1 MRCILQ
7 RRMRMGNVAV
17 IEAEIKEFINAYMA
31 GGEADGALMQA
42 LFDKVCAK
50 LRLTEVCLLV
60 KMISRYEF
68 RYEVVST
75 SGKDAQKRGTVMMD
89 PTVHELQSR
98 ENPDGNKVYEIDGSA
113 DGLFSDGYR
122 RICTAQTIGGA
133 IQWIVSFEKRDV
145 DLFSDDD
152 RESLRMLADAIRGFA
167 SFKRLEIVTAGAGIL
182 HFANKKTEAH
192 DINRQLYEDSLTK
205 VMNRKYLDEQLA
217 RTICEGLVMADMD
230 HFKKINDRAGHQAGD
245 AVLAKVGE
253 TLLAAVRNTDSVV
266 RYGGDEFLISFR
278 EISPD
283 DFKKKVEEMKAAV
296 RAITLPDYPRLSIS
310 MSFGA
315 VYGKATVSSMIAEAD
330 KALYQSKK
338 TRNIA
343 TFLFFRKS

>member
-1 MRCILQ
+1 MAH
-7 RRMRMGNVAV
+7 VAL
-17 IEAEIKEFINAYMA
+17 IEAEIQEYMNAYMA
-31 GGEADGALMQA
+31 CTDVASAPLQA
-42 LFDKVCAK
+42 LFDKICAK
-50 LRLTEVCLLV
+50 LRLTEVSLLV

-68 RYEVVST
+68 RYEAISV
-75 SGKDAQKRGTVMMD
+75 SGKEHNQRGTLMMD

-98 ENPDGNKVYEIDGSA
+98 ENPDGNNVYEIDGA
-113 DGLFSDGYR
+113 SDGVFAEGFK
-122 RICTAQTIGGA
+122 RICAAQTIGGA
-133 IQWIVSFEKRDV
+133 IQWIVSFEKRED
-145 DLFSDDD
+145 DFFSDMD
-152 RESLRMLADAIRGFA
+152 REALRMLADAIKGYA
-167 SFKRLEIVTAGAGIL
+167 AWKRLEIVTAGASIL
-182 HFANKKTEAH
+182 RFTDKKTEAQ

-205 VMNRKYLDEQLA
+205 VMNRKFLDEQLS

-245 AVLAKVGE
+245 AVLAKVGDV
-253 TLLAAVRNTDSVV
+253 LKSSVRNTDSVV

-278 EISPD
+278 EISSD
-283 DFKKKVEEMKAAV
+283 DFKQKVEEMKTAV
-296 RAITLPDYPRLSIS
+296 RAITLPDYPKLSIS

-315 VYGKATVSSMIAEAD
+315 VYGKAPVSSMIAEAD